1 MTVVLDF
8 IVMVIN
14 SRLLSPARV
23 CMCVCVCVCVLL
35 RVFSCSS
42 NCAMRCFLCHIYA
55 LIKHSL
61 DSNKQ
66 IVKSFFRLIPQYSNC
81 DAIK

>member
-23 CMCVCVCVCVLL
+23 RVCVCVCVLL
-35 RVFSCSS
+35 HVLSCSS
-42 NCAMRCFLCHIYA
+42 NYAMRCLLCHIYA

-66 IVKSFFRLIPQYSNC
+66 IVKSFFRLIPQHSNC